1 MNLKIS
7 FVIILLTISIVPTFA
22 QSDEVPFLTVRTDD
36 NHYDEGDIIVVSGNV
51 KTVIA
56 DTPILLTVVFQDTK
70 ILEIGQFFPAQ
81 DGSYSHTIIAEKP
94 QWSKEGEY
102 IVRVSYGTGNTAEST
117 LTFTPK
123 QEFLEIKD
131 TIEVNIPNGGT
142 FDAEYTIF
150 GGNIKNIL
158 LEPDNFTLRILID
171 APDEGTISIKLP
183 RDAIDSM
190 KQDGQDEKFIVLID
204 DIQNPYSETES
215 NSDFRLV
222 TINFDEGDSEIEI
235 IGTFAIPE
243 FGAFTA
249 LILMIT
255 ILSTIL
261 ISKSGLQ
268 WKLNPHVLSK

>member
-1 MNLKIS
+1 VNIS
-7 FVIILLTISIVPTFA
+7 ILFVIILLSISISPTFA
-22 QSDEVPFLTVRTDD
+22 QSDEEPFLTVRTDD
-36 NHYDEGDIIVVSGNV
+36 HHYDEGDIIVVSGKV

-102 IVRVSYGTGNTAEST
+102 LIRVSYGTGNTAEST

-131 TIEVNIPNGGT
+131 SIEVQIPNGGT
-142 FDAEYTIF
+142 FDAEYTIL
-150 GGNIKNIL
+150 GGKVKNIT

-171 APDEGTISIKLP
+171 SPDEGTISIKLP

-215 NSDFRLV
+215 NSDFRLIS
-222 TINFDEGDSEIEI
+222 INFEEGDSEIEI
-235 IGTFAIPE
+235 IGTFAVPE
-243 FGAFTA
+243 FGAITS

-261 ISKSGLQ
+261 ISKGGFR
-268 WKLNPHVLSK
+268 WKLNSHVISK

>member
-1 MNLKIS
+1 VNINILFM
-7 FVIILLTISIVPTFA
+7 IILLSISVAPTFA
-22 QSDEVPFLTVRTDD
+22 QSDETPFLTVRTDD
-36 NHYDEGDIIVVSGNV
+36 NHYDEGDIIVVSGQV

-102 IVRVSYGTGNTAEST
+102 LIRVSYGTGNTAEST
-117 LTFTPK
+117 LTFTPR
-123 QEFLEIKD
+123 QEFLETKD

-142 FDAEYTIF
+142 FDAEYTVL
-150 GGNIKNIL
+150 GGKVKNMI

-171 APDEGTISIKLP
+171 SIDEGTISIKLP
-183 RDAIDSM
+183 RNAIDSM
-190 KQDGQDEKFIVLID
+190 KQDGKDEKFIVLID

-215 NSDFRLV
+215 TSDFRLI

-235 IGTFAIPE
+235 IGTFAVPE
-243 FGAFTA
+243 FGAITS
-249 LILMIT
+249 LILLIS
-255 ILSTIL
+255 ILSIII
-261 ISKSGLQ
+261 ISKSGFRM
-268 WKLNPHVLSK
+268 KLNQ

>member
-1 MNLKIS
+1 VNPKIS
-7 FVIILLTISIVPTFA
+7 FVIILLTISIIPTFA
-22 QSDEVPFLTVRTDD
+22 QSDEEPFLTVRTDD

-56 DTPILLTVVFQDTK
+56 DTPILLTVVYQDTK

-102 IVRVSYGTGNTAEST
+102 LIRVSYGTGNTAEST

-131 TIEVNIPNGGT
+131 SIEVQIPNGGT
-142 FDAEYTIF
+142 FDAEYTIL
-150 GGNIKNIL
+150 GGKVKNII

-215 NSDFRLV
+215 NPDFRLV
-222 TINFDEGDSEIEI
+222 TINFEEGDSEIEI
-235 IGTFAIPE
+235 IGTFAVPE
-243 FGAFTA
+243 FGAITS

-261 ISKSGLQ
+261 ISKGGFR
-268 WKLNPHVLSK
+268 WKLNLHVISK

>member
-1 MNLKIS
+1 VNPKIS
-7 FVIILLTISIVPTFA
+7 FVIILLAISIVPVFG
-22 QSDEVPFLTVRTDD
+22 QSDEGPFLTVRTDD

-94 QWSKEGEY
+94 QWNKEGEY
-102 IVRVSYGTGNTAEST
+102 LIRVSYGTGNTAEST

-123 QEFLEIKD
+123 QEFVEIKD
-131 TIEVNIPNGGT
+131 SIEVQIPNGGT
-142 FDAEYTIF
+142 FDAEYTIL
-150 GGNIKNIL
+150 GGSVKNVI

-171 APDEGTISIKLP
+171 AIDEGTISIKLP

-204 DIQNPYSETES
+204 DIQNPYSETET

-243 FGAFTA
+243 FGAIA
-249 LILMIT
+249 VLILMIT
-255 ILSTIL
+255 IMITIL
-261 ISKSGLQ
+261 ISKNGFLGKQ
-268 WKLNPHVLSK
+268 NPHVLSK

>member
-1 MNLKIS
+1 M
-7 FVIILLTISIVPTFA
+7 VPTFA
-22 QSDEVPFLTVRTDD
+22 QSDEEPFLTVRTDD

-102 IVRVSYGTGNTAEST
+102 LIRVSYGTGNTAEST

-131 TIEVNIPNGGT
+131 SMEVQIPNGGT
-142 FDAEYTIF
+142 FDAEYTIL
-150 GGNIKNIL
+150 GGNVKNII
-158 LEPDNFTLRILID
+158 LEPDNFTLRILLD
-171 APDEGTISIKLP
+171 AIDEGTISIKLP

-235 IGTFAIPE
+235 IGTFAVPE
-243 FGAFTA
+243 FGAITA
-249 LILMIT
+249 LILMVS
-255 ILSTIL
+255 ILSIVL
-261 ISKSGLQ
+261 ISKSGFQ
-268 WKLNPHVLSK
+268 GKLNPYALSK